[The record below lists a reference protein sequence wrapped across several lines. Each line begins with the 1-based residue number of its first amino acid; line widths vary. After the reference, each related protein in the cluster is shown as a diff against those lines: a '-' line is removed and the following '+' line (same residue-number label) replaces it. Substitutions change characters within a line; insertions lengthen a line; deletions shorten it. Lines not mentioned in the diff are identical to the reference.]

1 MVKSRTKNDPSYEGR
16 LSLAIDALNNEK
28 ITKLRDAA
36 RTFDVSLTT
45 LRRRLKGSVPAH
57 NASITRRKMTPTEE
71 AVLRGWV
78 FSLERRG
85 VPPRQ
90 HMLHEMAN
98 ILLAQRDP
106 TKIPEKRQPD
116 LKAKFARRLSYSRA
130 LCEDPVVIGGFFE
143 EIKQLKEEYGIADED
158 IYNFDETGFAMGI
171 SSTAKVICSSDRS
184 GKPSLI
190 QPGNREWVTIVECVG
205 STGTVVPPLIIFKSG
220 TNRAECYTSP
230 KLPPDWSITH
240 SPNGW
245 TSDEIGLQ
253 WLERIFEPKTRPLTV
268 GTYRLLILDGHSSHL
283 TPGFDQAC
291 KNNNIIAC
299 CMPPHSSHLLQ
310 PLDVGVFSVLKRL
323 YGAAVESRIRI
334 GIYHVDKLD
343 FLDMLYSVRIQTY
356 TTQNIKSGFSHTGI
370 VPYNPQKVL
379 SQLQIAVR
387 EATPAS
393 IRPSTSSS
401 STWSPKTPYNA
412 RTLEKQAKSVKRS
425 LNMGDLDSNSPSCP
439 AFNQL
444 IKGSLVVMHQ
454 AAILA
459 RENHNLREANDILQK
474 RRTRRTKALQADGIL
489 TVAEGRELAQELPEE
504 AQPPPPPNG
513 SAPLQPAQRALPRCS
528 NCWEIGHKRNRCPNI
543 ST

>member
-57 NASITRRKMTPTEE
+57 NAGITRRKMTPTEE

-106 TKIPEKRQPD
+106 TKIPEKVGKNWVTTFLKRQPD

-190 QPGNREWVTIVECVG
+190 QPGNREWVTVVECVG

-220 TNRAECYTSP
+220 TTELS
-230 KLPPDWSITH
+230 
-240 SPNGW
+240 
-245 TSDEIGLQ
+245 
-253 WLERIFEPKTRPLTV
+253 V

-283 TPGFDQAC
+283 TPGFDQA
-291 KNNNIIAC
+291 
-299 CMPPHSSHLLQ
+299 L
-310 PLDVGVFSVLKRL
+310 LKRL

-513 SAPLQPAQRALPRCS
+513 SAPLQPAQRAPPSSLNQVGCGCATYPGAPFTHETRY
-528 NCWEIGHKRNRCPNI
+528 
-543 ST
+543 

>member
-57 NASITRRKMTPTEE
+57 NAGITRRKMTPTEE

-190 QPGNREWVTIVECVG
+190 QPGNREWVTVVECVG

-220 TNRAECYTSP
+220 TNRAEWYTSP

-240 SPNGW
+240 SPNG
-245 TSDEIGLQ
+245 
-253 WLERIFEPKTRPLTV
+253 
-268 GTYRLLILDGHSSHL
+268 
-283 TPGFDQAC
+283 
-291 KNNNIIAC
+291 
-299 CMPPHSSHLLQ
+299 
-310 PLDVGVFSVLKRL
+310 
-323 YGAAVESRIRI
+323 
-334 GIYHVDKLD
+334 
-343 FLDMLYSVRIQTY
+343 
-356 TTQNIKSGFSHTGI
+356 
-370 VPYNPQKVL
+370 
-379 SQLQIAVR
+379 
-387 EATPAS
+387 
-393 IRPSTSSS
+393 
-401 STWSPKTPYNA
+401 
-412 RTLEKQAKSVKRS
+412 
-425 LNMGDLDSNSPSCP
+425 
-439 AFNQL
+439 
-444 IKGSLVVMHQ
+444 
-454 AAILA
+454 
-459 RENHNLREANDILQK
+459 
-474 RRTRRTKALQADGIL
+474 
-489 TVAEGRELAQELPEE
+489 
-504 AQPPPPPNG
+504 
-513 SAPLQPAQRALPRCS
+513 
-528 NCWEIGHKRNRCPNI
+528 
-543 ST
+543 